1 MHLASTV
8 RLSSLRDRV
17 GYLLAPGENERVTL
31 LEVGGLV
38 SPRRCCVDEPAER
51 AAAVRLVAAQL
62 RLLAVSSPAWGERI
76 ARSGNPAVVHQ
87 VIISPPPQAERLE
100 GADYLWLAQS
110 AAMVQ
115 RWGRADEGGDRAAWV
130 VVLHEKPGLHGR
142 PGHVHML
149 DLLLDGRG
157 RVRDV
162 RRDWIHNE
170 AATTVAALQ
179 FGLPIV
185 PGRHPR
191 GVLALLDAHDP
202 GAVPAY
208 EDALRAALHRTAG
221 AALATV
227 PGREALLAAYARH
240 VVPTLQRH
248 QGRRPVGPEPHQTE
262 APAPAAP
269 RAGRDGAPGAGA
281 AAGAARSDVISGEE
295 LASLGVSLA
304 RLRSAVEEVAS
315 AARVHAV
322 AVGPLRGKVLRH
334 AVEPVGGV
342 GVWRGVRGLHVAAAF
357 AAPAHAQCIGSEPEV
372 AESHAR
378 LEVAIGHLA
387 MAARGV
393 RAAAAREGGA
403 DLDSLAELGRLRA
416 AIWEGLAWVP
426 PGAVGEE
433 LPAARCAALLD
444 PRGVPVAA
452 RHVHAATAAAQG
464 HAEIEFEAAPWE
476 VLYASSAERGG
487 GDVSTKEV
495 AVAGQVRRA
504 HERGER

>member
-8 RLSSLRDRV
+8 RLGSLRDRV
-17 GYLLAPGENERVTL
+17 GYLLAPGENERVRL
-31 LEVGGLV
+31 IEVGGLV

-51 AAAVRLVAAQL
+51 AAAVRLVVAQL
-62 RLLAVSSPAWGERI
+62 KLLAASSPAWGGRI
-76 ARSGNPAVVHQ
+76 ARGGNPAVVHQ
-87 VIISPPPQAERLE
+87 VIISPPPQAEYLE
-100 GADYLWLAQS
+100 DADYLWLAGS
-110 AAMVQ
+110 AAAVH
-115 RWGRADEGGDRAAWV
+115 RWGRADHGCDRTAWV
-130 VVLHEKPGLHGR
+130 VVLHEKPGQHGR
-142 PGHVHML
+142 PGHVHAL

-162 RRDWIHNE
+162 RKDWIHNE

-191 GVLALLDAHDP
+191 GVLTLLDAHDP

-221 AALATV
+221 AALAKV

-248 QGRRPVGPEPHQTE
+248 QGHRPVGSEPHQPG
-262 APAPAAP
+262 APAPAAS

-295 LASLGVSLA
+295 VASLGASLA
-304 RLRSAVEEVAS
+304 LLRSAVQGVLSAAHVHATAAGRLRSAV
-315 AARVHAV
+315 
-322 AVGPLRGKVLRH
+322 LRH
-334 AVEPVGGV
+334 GAEPAAAGGA
-342 GVWRGVRGLHVAAAF
+342 WRGVRGPHVAAAF
-357 AAPAHAQCIGSEPEV
+357 AAPGHAQCIADEPAA

-378 LEVAIGHLA
+378 LEAAIGDLA
-387 MAARGV
+387 VAAVGV

-403 DLDSLAELGRLRA
+403 DLGTLAELGRLRSVV
-416 AIWEGLAWVP
+416 WEGLAWVP
-426 PGAVGEE
+426 PRAAGDE
-433 LPAARCAALLD
+433 LPAARCASLLD
-444 PRGVPVAA
+444 PRGAPVAVG
-452 RHVHAATAAAQG
+452 HVRAAVAAAQG
-464 HAEIEFEAAPWE
+464 HAAVELEAAPWE
-476 VLYASSAERGG
+476 VLHAASMGRSGRDVGTRG
-487 GDVSTKEV
+487 SES
-495 AVAGQVRRA
+495 AGQVHRA